1 MNKYIILIVV
11 AFLFSCKKDGKSTT
25 AVQEV
30 SSTVQNDSL
39 QKNNWT
45 LKNSSEYTGD
55 WAEIIAFEDGL
66 NRVLNSNI
74 QSDKDI
80 ELLKKLL
87 GDFKETYP
95 ERFKTLTIE
104 ARVKVLETEILML
117 EQDLKD
123 FNLSEVNN
131 KKGRIQ
137 NAYNVFVGQIEAQ
150 IFKERDYEKYN

>member
-1 MNKYIILIVV
+1 MNKYIVLIVV
-11 AFLFSCKKDGKSTT
+11 ALLFSCKK
-25 AVQEV
+25 EV
-30 SSTVQNDSL
+30 SGTITSEETNTVVQNDSL

-55 WAEIIAFEDGL
+55 WAEIIAFEDEL
-66 NRVLNSNI
+66 KRVLNSNV
-74 QSDKDI
+74 QTEKDL
-80 ELLKKLL
+80 ELVKKLI

-95 ERFKTLTIE
+95 ERFKTLTVE

-123 FNLSEVNN
+123 GFLEAVSN
-131 KKGRIQ
+131 KKSRIQ
-137 NAYNVFVGQIEAQ
+137 KAYNVFVGQIEAQ